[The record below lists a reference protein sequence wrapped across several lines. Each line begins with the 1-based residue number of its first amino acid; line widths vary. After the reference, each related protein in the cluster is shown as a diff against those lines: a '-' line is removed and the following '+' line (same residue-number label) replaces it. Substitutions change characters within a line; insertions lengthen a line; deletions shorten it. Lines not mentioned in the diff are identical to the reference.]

1 MDKLDVGIHMESR
14 TLEPLQQVP
23 LGVECEL
30 ALIAHRIHERRQVAM
45 RCDLR
50 ILLTKAA
57 CSGVSRIGEPRLAV
71 GFAAALS
78 DSKLDLGM

>member
-1 MDKLDVGIHMESR
+1 MDLFCRVDKLDVGIHVEAR
-14 TLEPLQQVP
+14 TLQPLQQIP

-50 ILLTKAA
+50 ILLAKAA
-57 CSGVSRIGEPRLAV
+57 RSSVSRIGEP
-71 GFAAALS
+71 
-78 DSKLDLGM
+78 